1 MTDSFQG
8 KHITQEVNNLERR
21 IMWILKFWRVL
32 NGKLCLKPSGLLV
45 YIKDSLQGI
54 DTMQYDV

>member
-45 YIKDSLQGI
+45 LL
-54 DTMQYDV
+54 V